1 MPASA
6 LPPWKQEWEKQP
18 EAFTEAY
25 NQEVTPLEIL
35 ERRVEKLETA
45 MHRIERM
52 LLRLVHAAEAGMLVF
67 DDGPEKQ

>member
-1 MPASA
+1 MSQQ
-6 LPPWKQEWEKQP
+6 LPPWKQEWEKPP

-45 MHRIERM
+45 MRRIERM

-67 DDGPEKQ
+67 DESTDKQ